1 MADIEQAPG
10 ELNISRIIRGDDLSF
25 TVSFDGDATA
35 DTFAARIDNGNLPDV
50 VFVVSKSYSGITL
63 KTTLVFS
70 LTAVQTAS
78 LEQSTLPWYCTQ
90 VTGGLTR
97 TLLSGRI
104 GVYLR

>member
-10 ELNISRIIRGDDLSF
+10 ELNISRLIRGDDFSF

-35 DTFAARIDNGNLPDV
+35 DTFAARIDNGNLADV
-50 VFVVSKSYSGITL
+50 VFVVSKSYSGITD
-63 KTTLVFS
+63 KTTLVFT
-70 LTAVQTAS
+70 LTAVQTAL

-90 VTGGLTR
+90 VTGTLTR